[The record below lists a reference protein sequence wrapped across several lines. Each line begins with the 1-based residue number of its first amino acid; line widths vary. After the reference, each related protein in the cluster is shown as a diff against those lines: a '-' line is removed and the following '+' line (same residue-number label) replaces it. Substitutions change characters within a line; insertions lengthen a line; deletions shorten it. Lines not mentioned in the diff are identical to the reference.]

1 MFCGHQ
7 TTKARWH
14 ENPSEQDRK
23 KTCGD
28 TSEIRR
34 STYGLRGSSHPSPP
48 VPAGRAD
55 GVFCGHQTTKSQWHD
70 DPSEQ
75 DRRKTSGDTHIY
87 ILYLDSWQV
96 SYVKSCPKSESIST
110 IFYHFLPELYPFLL
124 FIPHSCW
131 AEPSSCTTSASVEC
145 PLWSLRPLV
154 AARPLAVA
162 PFLGSVKTL
171 ELPGL
176 FLLFVFSLVYEL
188 TLFFGIVLFGF
199 ALVMQIRVPIRI

>member
-1 MFCGHQ
+1 MACGAQ
-7 TTKARWH
+7 ATRAL
-14 ENPSEQDRK
+14 PSQQVGQMACFVATRLQSLS
-23 KTCGD
+23 GMM
-28 TSEIRR
+28 I
-34 STYGLRGSSHPSPP
+34 HPSKI
-48 VPAGRAD
+48 AERHLA
-55 GVFCGHQTTKSQWHD
+55 TLIY
-70 DPSEQ
+70 
-75 DRRKTSGDTHIY
+75 IY
-87 ILYLDSWQV
+87 ILYLDSWHV